1 MTQKAARP
9 SGTSK
14 PPQAVL
20 PCPKPLS
27 DPAIAYNIY
36 CYVIKHYGNVG
47 LSVLIDRTTDVSV
60 RFGDWNGNV
69 IDMSAK
75 TPESDRANRFITNG
89 LRLFASV
96 MKSINLGNAQ
106 FFLADVNNDLVLTDI
121 QLSLNKMCGPGMV
134 RDIFGNVFN
143 TQEILKTEIIDDR
156 ATDAIVHGS
165 GTYTGDLVLK
175 PSKFRL
181 YHNQANNTYVP
192 LYVEVRR

>member
-1 MTQKAARP
+1 MTQKAVQQ

-20 PCPKPLS
+20 PYPKLLS
-27 DPAIAYNIY
+27 DPAIARDVY

-47 LSVLIDRTTDVSV
+47 LSVLIDRTTDISV

-69 IDMSAK
+69 VDMASK

-96 MKSINLGNAQ
+96 MKSINLTNAQ

-121 QLSLNKMCGPGMV
+121 QLSLNKLCGPGMV
-134 RDIFGNVFN
+134 RDIFGNVFS

-156 ATDAIVHGS
+156 ATDAIIHGS
-165 GTYTGDLVLK
+165 GTYAGNLILK

-192 LYVEVRR
+192 LYVEVLR